1 MNHSYILQKVSKID
15 ILKPMKLPEI
25 WQKFLN
31 TRTAN
36 VMAIMGFIDVPIF
49 LIFEIF
55 CAENIGKFAIS
66 ELSFIF
72 FYIFFIPAY
81 LLIKLLT
88 IIITLLLDK
97 FRKMPESNL
106 SEIDKKSMTIETILI
121 IINIFVSLSIII
133 NILKVIFYPY

>member
-1 MNHSYILQKVSKID
+1 MNHSYILQKISKID
-15 ILKPMKLPEI
+15 ILKPMKIPEI

-36 VMAIMGFIDVPIF
+36 VMAIMSFIDIPIF
-49 LIFEIF
+49 LIFLSFLSGIH
-55 CAENIGKFAIS
+55 KVS
-66 ELSFIF
+66 ELSGLL
-72 FYIFFIPAY
+72 YIVLYTVLIPLF

-106 SEIDKKSMTIETILI
+106 IEIDKKSMTIETILI

>member
-1 MNHSYILQKVSKID
+1 
-15 ILKPMKLPEI
+15 MKTPEI
-25 WQKFLN
+25 WQKFLK

-36 VMAIMGFIDVPIF
+36 VMAIMSFIDIPIF
-49 LIFEIF
+49 LIFLSFLSGIH
-55 CAENIGKFAIS
+55 KVS
-66 ELSFIF
+66 ELSGLL
-72 FYIFFIPAY
+72 YIVLYTVLIPLF

-106 SEIDKKSMTIETILI
+106 IEIDKKSMTIETILI

>member
-1 MNHSYILQKVSKID
+1 MKI
-15 ILKPMKLPEI
+15 PEI

-36 VMAIMGFIDVPIF
+36 VMAIMSFIDIPIF
-49 LIFEIF
+49 LIFLSFLSGIH
-55 CAENIGKFAIS
+55 KVS
-66 ELSFIF
+66 ELSGLL
-72 FYIFFIPAY
+72 YIVLYTVLIPLF

-106 SEIDKKSMTIETILI
+106 IEIDKKSMTIETILI